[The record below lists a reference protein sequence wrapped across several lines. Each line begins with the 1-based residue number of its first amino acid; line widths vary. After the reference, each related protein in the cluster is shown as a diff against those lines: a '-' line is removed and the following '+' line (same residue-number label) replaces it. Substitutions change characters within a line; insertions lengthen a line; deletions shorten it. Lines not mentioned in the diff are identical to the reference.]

1 MCTVVLVRLDYNL
14 FDVICET
21 GKAMCRPYFVQGGLL
36 FTTLIRLYRIHFSA
50 NTWLALFVCTPSFAW
65 REL

>member
-21 GKAMCRPYFVQGGLL
+21 GKAMCRPYFVYLRFKMDCYLL
-36 FTTLIRLYRIHFSA
+36 S
-50 NTWLALFVCTPSFAW
+50 
-65 REL
+65 